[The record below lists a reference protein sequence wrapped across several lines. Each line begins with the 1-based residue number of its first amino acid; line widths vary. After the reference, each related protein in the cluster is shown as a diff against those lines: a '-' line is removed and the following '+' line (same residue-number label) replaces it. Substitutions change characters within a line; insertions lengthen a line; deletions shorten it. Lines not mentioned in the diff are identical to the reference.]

1 MLDRG
6 DNCTVHLVWSR
17 HYRVR
22 RAGQGASAYQLS
34 QEAPVDRTSV
44 VALATRTPIDMAL
57 TPIQVLEEV
66 DLDQLIQRVN
76 NADIP

>member
-1 MLDRG
+1 
-6 DNCTVHLVWSR
+6 
-17 HYRVR
+17 
-22 RAGQGASAYQLS
+22 LS